1 MNDTTR
7 SPLHV
12 VSHMYESLLFE
23 MSYDLHERYAHLLTS
38 ALHRIDS
45 TKDSCKEAHVLLSH
59 LIEEMRSRSNE
70 IYPLSFH
77 EYGLAVAFKRYIK
90 EVERRYGIKI
100 EFPTSYKLTEVFST
114 NDLLAFRALQLTIR
128 MIVEYADTD
137 EVFIEVDQNG
147 IIFRYQSF
155 VDEFPPEQEDLLEVI
170 KKDTTMEMKLERHR
184 NVVEWLWYKG

>member
-7 SPLHV
+7 SPLYV
-12 VSHMYESLLFE
+12 VSHMYESLLYE
-23 MSYDLHERYAHLLTS
+23 MSYDLHERYAQLLTS

-45 TKDSCKEAHVLLSH
+45 AQDSCKETQVLLSH

-90 EVERRYGIKI
+90 EVERRYGIRV

-114 NDLLAFRALQLTIR
+114 KDVLAFRALQLTIR

-137 EVFIEVDQNG
+137 EVFIEVDRKG
-147 IIFRYQSF
+147 IVFRYHSF
-155 VDEFPPEQEDLLEVI
+155 LDEFPPEQEDLLEVI
-170 KKDTTMEMKLERHR
+170 KKDTTMEMQWQR
-184 NVVEWLWYKG
+184 NKDVVEWRWFKG